1 MGTGAEVALASSLI
15 ISAVGTGMSV
25 YSSMEQAK
33 TQEQVAQYNYEMQRR
48 NAEINAQMAR
58 QQADWNQQS
67 AMAQYQAQQNNAAAL
82 NDQARAAEA
91 QGREQA
97 RRLREEKERTLAMQ
111 RARYAK
117 AGVTSEGSPLAVLAD
132 TARLTE
138 MGIQDAAFQTE
149 LEARA
154 YRRKA
159 EAERFQS
166 GFSLLDAGVAQME
179 GEAAA
184 YGKQMAYRQ
193 ADLTRMAGMAAAQG
207 TRMGG
212 YATLMSGGAQMASYG
227 AEASYKYKP
236 KSLS

>member
-1 MGTGAEVALASSLI
+1 MGTGAEYAIPMLI

-67 AMAQYQAQQNNAAAL
+67 AMAQYQAQQNNAAVL

-97 RRLREEKERTLAMQ
+97 RRLKDEKERTLALQ

-132 TARLTE
+132 TAGQLERQV
-138 MGIQDAAFQTE
+138 QDVHFQSD
-149 LEARA
+149 LEARNWD
-154 YRRKA
+154 RKA
-159 EAERFQS
+159 DLMRYES
-166 GFSLLDAGVAQME
+166 GSSLFDAGVAQYESALADMS
-179 GEAAA
+179 
-184 YGKQMAYRQ
+184 YRMDRHK
-193 ADLTRMAGMAAAQG
+193 ADVGLLAGRSSAQG
-207 TRMGG
+207 TRAGAYG
-212 YATLMSGGAQMASYG
+212 TLLSGAASMASY
-227 AEASYKYKP
+227 KVK
-236 KSLS
+236 